1 MRTFLRILALLL
13 GLALAAAGV
22 LLVLEVV
29 AAWVR
34 PASAGLVLPWASWRA
49 ALAELTWADRPVLI
63 VAICAAVVGLLLG
76 LVALLAGRRQI
87 ELEPPAP
94 AVTVTTTPSV
104 LARLVGR
111 HVRAADD
118 IAAATVTAS
127 GRKVTVRAS
136 GQPVASGHGA
146 DSSAVEALREEVRG
160 RVDTLL
166 DDVPLRHRPKVAV
179 SARIETVPARKAVR

>member
-22 LLVLEVV
+22 LIVLEVV
-29 AAWVR
+29 VAWIR
-34 PASAGLVLPWASWRA
+34 PAQDGLVVPWQSWRA
-49 ALAELTWADRPVLI
+49 ALAEQTWADRPVLI

-87 ELEPPAP
+87 GLDSPAP
-94 AVTVTTTPSV
+94 AVTMSTTPSV
-104 LARLVGR
+104 VARLVGR

-127 GRKVTVRAS
+127 SRKITVRAS
-136 GQPVASGHGA
+136 GTAGASP
-146 DSSAVEALREEVRG
+146 EALRDVVHE

-166 DDVPLRHRPKVAV
+166 DGVPLRHRPRVSV
-179 SARIETVPARKAVR
+179 SARIEKPPGRRTVQ